1 MNDNTVW
8 LAPAKINL
16 FLRIT
21 AQRSDGMHEL
31 QTAFQFI
38 NICDELQITL
48 RDDNEINSLSN
59 IPGVSEE
66 QDLCVRAAH
75 LLQQIAFNEKD
86 AEQRDVHSY
95 GADIH
100 LKKHI
105 PMGGGMGGASSDAA
119 TVLRVLNHLWGLH
132 LDLSQLCHLG
142 LSLGADVPVFIQG
155 QGAWA
160 EGVGEQ
166 LTTLQ
171 NMTEYWY
178 LIVDPRVNVNT
189 AQMFADSQLTR
200 HSHALTICPPEP
212 GALGNVFE
220 PVVRAKYAE
229 IDEIFACLE
238 PQCQPFLTGS
248 GGCVLVAFSDK
259 ASAQTMQA
267 VCPQGVHTHI
277 AKSVNSSPLNAQLAT
292 LS

>member
-1 MNDNTVW
+1 MNDNNVW

-16 FLRIT
+16 FLRIRE
-21 AQRSDGMHEL
+21 QRSDGMHEL
-31 QTAFQFI
+31 QTAFQFLEL
-38 NICDELQITL
+38 CDEIQISL
-48 RDDNEINSLSN
+48 RNDNIINNLTPIS
-59 IPGVSEE
+59 GVNQE
-66 QDLCVRAAH
+66 QDLCLRAARA
-75 LLQQIAFNEKD
+75 LQQYAANID
-86 AEQRDVHSY
+86 AQDRSGKAVY
-95 GADIH
+95 GADIRI
-100 LKKHI
+100 KKYI

-119 TVLRVLNHLWGLH
+119 TVLRVLNQLWGLQ
-132 LDLSQLCHLG
+132 LDVAQLSTLG

-155 QGAWA
+155 QAAWA

-166 LTTLQ
+166 LTILQ
-171 NMTEYWY
+171 NMKEYWY
-178 LIVDPRVNVNT
+178 LIVDPGVNVNT

-200 HSHALTICPPEP
+200 HSEALTICPPEP
-212 GALGNVFE
+212 GVLGNVFE